1 MDDDCQTDSEQIKL
15 AVNKSK
21 NQVVLSLK
29 RIKKEKLIY
38 DLIHA
43 AGNDED
49 EHSDTELEDDDSLY
63 FSSQGADLSQKSS
76 SSCGF
81 KFSKESRFL

>member
-21 NQVVLSLK
+21 NQVVNSLK

-43 AGNDED
+43 TGNDQD
-49 EHSDTELEDDDSLY
+49 ENSESELENDSFY
-63 FSSQGADLSQKSS
+63 FSSQGTGESQKSS
-76 SSCGF
+76 SSCGL

>member
-21 NQVVLSLK
+21 NQVVNSLK

-43 AGNDED
+43 AGNEKD
-49 EHSDTELEDDDSLY
+49 EHSETELEDDSFY
-63 FSSQGADLSQKSS
+63 FSTQGDDLSQKSS